1 MKRGIERS
9 LCKCCSMFVIMSLLL
24 CFVSLADAYVSLDP
38 TFGNEGLVVTDI
50 AGYFDDVDSIA
61 VDEQNRIVAAG
72 TTRNGTN
79 YDFALFRYTAS
90 GDLDDTFGTNGIMTI
105 DLSGDRDEA
114 TSVAIGTDGKIIVT
128 GHAEN
133 NDGYQDFALVRFLE
147 SGSVDLS
154 FGNDG
159 IVTTNILSTDLGE
172 SCAVDSNGKIIVAG
186 QTSDGIYGYFAVA
199 RYEESGDLDTTFGT
213 GGLVTTDFGQK
224 QDHAYSCVLD
234 SQGRIVVAGIAA
246 NSSYRS
252 DFGVAR
258 YLDTGILDNT
268 FGGDGKVTTDIGDEG
283 DHRAYA
289 CTVDSEDRVIVAGIT
304 HNGGT
309 SFEDNDFAVVR
320 YLENGN
326 LDPAFG
332 DGGMVITDF
341 SGSYDHALSVV
352 IDNEGRIVVAG
363 YSENA
368 QGNNDFAMVRYLDNG
383 DLDSSFGNG
392 GKVTTDFSNS
402 VDYGH
407 SCAIDSTGSIIL
419 AGSSGSSINERDVT
433 MARYIETDE
442 PPSDGGSGGC
452 NIGTI
457 PGIAGIFLLPLL
469 FTSGRI
475 RK

>member
-1 MKRGIERS
+1 MKQLSDCSFRKYCS
-9 LCKCCSMFVIMSLLL
+9 LSVILVLLL
-24 CFVSLADAYVSLDP
+24 CFVPGANAYVLLDP
-38 TFGNEGLVVTDI
+38 TFGNEGLVVTDV

-61 VDEQNRIVAAG
+61 VDDQNRIVAAG
-72 TTRNGTN
+72 STRNGTN

-90 GDLDDTFGTNGIMTI
+90 GDLDNTFGNGGIVSI
-105 DLSGDRDEA
+105 DLSGDLDEA
-114 TSVAIGTDGKIIVT
+114 TSVAIDADGKIIAA
-128 GHAEN
+128 GSAKN
-133 NDGYQDFALVRFLE
+133 NDGYQDFAVVRYLE
-147 SGSVDLS
+147 TGEPDLS
-154 FGNDG
+154 FGDDG

-172 SCAVDSNGKIIVAG
+172 SCVIDGNGKIVVAG
-186 QTSDGIYGYFAVA
+186 YAYDGIYGYFGVA

-213 GGLVTTDFGQK
+213 DGIVTTDFGRK
-224 QDHAYSCVLD
+224 QDHAYSCAVD
-234 SQGRIVVAGIAA
+234 SQGRIVVAGIAT
-246 NSSYRS
+246 NPDFRS

-258 YLDTGILDNT
+258 YLDSGDLDNT

-309 SFEDNDFAVVR
+309 SFQDNDFAVVR

-332 DGGMVITDF
+332 DGGIVITDF
-341 SGSYDHALSVV
+341 YGSYDHALSVE
-352 IDNEGRIVVAG
+352 IDAEGRIVVAG

-368 QGNNDFAMVRYLDNG
+368 QGNNDFAMARYLDNG
-383 DLDSSFGNG
+383 DLDESFGNG
-392 GKVTTDFSNS
+392 GKVTTDLSNS

-407 SCAIDSTGSIIL
+407 SCAIDSTGRIIL
-419 AGSSGSSINERDVT
+419 AGSSGSPIDERDVF

-442 PPSDGGSGGC
+442 LPSDGGGC
-452 NIGTI
+452 NIASI
-457 PGIAGIFLLPLL
+457 SGIAGMLLLPVL
-469 FTSGRI
+469 FIVARM